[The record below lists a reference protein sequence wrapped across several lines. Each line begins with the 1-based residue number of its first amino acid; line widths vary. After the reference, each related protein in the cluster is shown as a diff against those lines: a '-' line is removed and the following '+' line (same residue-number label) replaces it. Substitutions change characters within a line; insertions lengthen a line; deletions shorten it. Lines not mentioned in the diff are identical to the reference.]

1 MDRQQFFHG
10 FQFDYDL
17 VLHDKIDFVTTV
29 QLQALVLDGQVNL
42 PLKSQFPQAKL
53 VAQALLVSRF
63 QKARAQ
69 VTMDLKRRA
78 ENRTRARVPRFFFV
92 FSGLYMNRMDGIT
105 HPFISAQNQ

>member
-1 MDRQQFFHG
+1 MDGQQFLNG
-10 FQFDYDL
+10 FQFQHNL
-17 VLHDKIDFVTTV
+17 VLHEKINLVTTV
-29 QLQALVLDGQVNL
+29 KLQTFVLDSQVNL